1 MFLRSNLTMTKKKVG
16 FLHRLGIEG
25 DLSDPENKRK
35 IMYTI
40 VASIAVILIIPKLI
54 GLILD
59 LNLFAEEPEPFI
71 FQADAVVAEASYL
84 EELISSTGTVRA
96 IQEID
101 LSSETSGKVIGLH
114 INEGSEV
121 TAGDLLVKVND
132 NDLQAELA
140 RLESN
145 IELFEETSE
154 RQQQLFERGGAT
166 QEDYDN
172 TLMQLNNLRAEH
184 ATVMVQIDRTEVRAP
199 FDGIVGLTYI
209 SEGAYVTPSTR
220 IASLQNTDSV
230 RVDFTIPER
239 YSANVRMGSQIN
251 FEVQG
256 VDSLFTGEVI
266 ATEPQI
272 DPRTRTVQVR
282 AVAENTNRL
291 LNPGAF
297 ATVEHVLS
305 AFDEALVVP
314 SVALVPDNGSF
325 KVLVYQDGKVRES
338 FVETGIRLRDRIQ
351 ILSGIAPGDT
361 VLVNGLMQLSEGSDV
376 EIRNLNQIADL

>member
-1 MFLRSNLTMTKKKVG
+1 MTKKKVG

-40 VASIAVILIIPKLI
+40 VASIAAILIIPKLI

-84 EELISSTGTVRA
+84 EDLISSTGTVRA

-239 YSANVRMGSQIN
+239 YSANVRMGNQIN

-282 AVAENTNRL
+282 AVAENPGRV

-297 ATVEHVLS
+297 ANVELVLS
-305 AFDEALVVP
+305 AFDEALVLP

-325 KVLVYQDGKVRES
+325 KVLVYQDGKVRET

-376 EIRNLNQIADL
+376 EIRNLNQVADL

>member
-1 MFLRSNLTMTKKKVG
+1 MTKKKVG
-16 FLHRLGIEG
+16 FLHRLGMEG

-35 IMYTI
+35 ITYTI
-40 VASIAVILIIPKLI
+40 IASIAAILIIPKLI

-84 EELISSTGTVRA
+84 EDLISSTGTVRA

-101 LSSETSGKVIGLH
+101 LSSETSGKVIGLY

-121 TAGDLLVKVND
+121 SAGDLLVKVND

-184 ATVMVQIDRTEVRAP
+184 ATVRVQIDRTEVRAP

-297 ATVEHVLS
+297 ANVELVLS

>member
-1 MFLRSNLTMTKKKVG
+1 MTKKKVG
-16 FLHRLGIEG
+16 FLHRLGMEG

-35 IMYTI
+35 ITYTI
-40 VASIAVILIIPKLI
+40 IASIAAILIIQKLI
-54 GLILD
+54 GLILN

-84 EELISSTGTVRA
+84 EDLISSTGTVRA

-101 LSSETSGKVIGLH
+101 LSSETSGKVIGLY

-121 TAGDLLVKVND
+121 SAGDLLVKVND

-184 ATVMVQIDRTEVRAP
+184 ATVRVQIDRTEVRAP

-297 ATVEHVLS
+297 ANVELVLS

>member
-1 MFLRSNLTMTKKKVG
+1 MTKKKVG
-16 FLHRLGIEG
+16 FLHRLGMEG

-35 IMYTI
+35 ITYTFI
-40 VASIAVILIIPKLI
+40 ASIAAILIIPKLI

-84 EELISSTGTVRA
+84 EDLISSTGTVRA

-101 LSSETSGKVIGLH
+101 LSSETSGKVIGLY

-121 TAGDLLVKVND
+121 SAGDLLVKVND

-184 ATVMVQIDRTEVRAP
+184 ATVRVQIDRTEVRAP

-297 ATVEHVLS
+297 ANVELVLS

>member
-1 MFLRSNLTMTKKKVG
+1 MTKKKVG
-16 FLHRLGIEG
+16 FLHRLGMEG

-35 IMYTI
+35 ITYTI
-40 VASIAVILIIPKLI
+40 IASIAAILIIPKLI

-84 EELISSTGTVRA
+84 EDLISSTGTVRA

-101 LSSETSGKVIGLH
+101 LSSETSGKVIGLY

-121 TAGDLLVKVND
+121 SAGDLLVKVND

-145 IELFEETSE
+145 IELFEKTSE

-184 ATVMVQIDRTEVRAP
+184 ATVRVQIDRTEVRAP

-297 ATVEHVLS
+297 ANVELVLS

>member
-1 MFLRSNLTMTKKKVG
+1 MTNKKVG
-16 FLHRLGIEG
+16 FLDRLGVEG
-25 DLSDPENKRK
+25 DLSSPENKRK
-35 IMYTI
+35 ITYTV
-40 VASIAVILIIPKLI
+40 VASIAAILIIPKLI
-54 GLILD
+54 GYISD
-59 LNLFAEEPEPFI
+59 LNFFTEEPEP
-71 FQADAVVAEASYL
+71 QVLQVDAVLVTADYL
-84 EELISSTGTVRA
+84 EDLISSTGTVRA
-96 IQEID
+96 IREVD
-101 LSSETSGKVIGLH
+101 LSSEVSGKVIGLH
-114 INEGSEV
+114 INEGSQVE
-121 TAGDLLVKVND
+121 AGDLLVKVND

-140 RLESN
+140 RLDSN

-184 ATVMVQIDRTEVRAP
+184 ATVLVQIDRTEVRAP

-209 SEGAYVTPSTR
+209 SEGAYVTPTTQ

-230 RVDFTIPER
+230 RVDFSIPER
-239 YSANVRMGSQIN
+239 YSAHVQIGSNIN

-256 VDSLFTGEVI
+256 VDSVFTGQVI

-272 DPRTRTVQVR
+272 DPRTRTLQVR
-282 AVAENTNRL
+282 AVSENGERL

-297 ATVEHVLS
+297 ANVELVLS
-305 AFDEALVVP
+305 VFDEALILP
-314 SVALVPDNGSF
+314 SVALIPDNGSY
-325 KVLVYQDGKVRES
+325 KVMVYQNGAVHES

-361 VLVNGLMQLSEGSDV
+361 VLVNGLMQVSEGSDV
-376 EIRNLNQIADL
+376 EIRNLNQITNL

>member
-1 MFLRSNLTMTKKKVG
+1 MTKKKVG
-16 FLHRLGIEG
+16 FLHRLGMEG

-35 IMYTI
+35 ITYTI
-40 VASIAVILIIPKLI
+40 IASIAAILIIPKLI

-84 EELISSTGTVRA
+84 EDLISSTGTVRA

-101 LSSETSGKVIGLH
+101 LSSETSGKVIGLY

-121 TAGDLLVKVND
+121 SAGDLLVKVND

-184 ATVMVQIDRTEVRAP
+184 ATVRVQIDRTEVRAP

-220 IASLQNTDSV
+220 IASLQNTDSD

-297 ATVEHVLS
+297 ANVELVLS